1 MGPSVV
7 LLPDREDMTSA
18 ELGRIVRGERR
29 AQGLTQDALAMAA
42 GTGTRFVGDLER
54 GKLTCR
60 LGETLRVLA
69 ALGLE
74 VDLRPRSAP

>member
-1 MGPSVV
+1 
-7 LLPDREDMTSA
+7 MTSE
-18 ELGRIVRGERR
+18 ELGRIVRRERR

-54 GKLTCR
+54 GKPTCR

-69 ALGLE
+69 TLGLD
-74 VDLRPRSAP
+74 VDLRARSAR